1 VYKSTA
7 LSLKRGDIC
16 FAALPPIKPFI
27 YASFIDLVGL
37 WSAFLQSLFL
47 IRESQLERLMFLLFV
62 KIGGLGSLVKRAGA
76 CLDAGVACRF

>member
-47 IRESQLERLMFLLFV
+47 IQLERLMFLLFV